1 MRNHSSATQQEHTY
15 LSVKAKRAD
24 TVLAVYANRASVETP
39 LKLVELLMHLPQDQT
54 AKDRARLLPFTQ
66 LVFVFK

>member
-1 MRNHSSATQQEHTY
+1 MGCGHCASP
-15 LSVKAKRAD
+15 
-24 TVLAVYANRASVETP
+24 NRASIETP

-54 AKDRARLLPFTQ
+54 AKDSARLLPFTQ